1 MHVSLP
7 KELED
12 MVHGE
17 VKSGMYGTASEV
29 VREALRFFFSKRDLA
44 LHPSEIA
51 WLRTE
56 MGRRFDALQRGD
68 EPYSPASDVFAR
80 LDARID
86 AHP

>member
-12 MVHGE
+12 MVQGE

-29 VREALRFFFSKRDLA
+29 VREALRFFFNKRDVA
-44 LHPSEIA
+44 LHPSEIDL
-51 WLRTE
+51 LREE
-56 MGRRFDALQRGD
+56 MGRRFDALRRG
-68 EPYSPASDVFAR
+68 EETYSPASDVFAR